1 MMMKKLISA
10 LILTALLLSS
20 ILAIIPA
27 SAAEASGRESILV
40 NSKSDQF
47 AGEGPAFYYN
57 YHLYDHEVAKYPL
70 DQHGNAGKTD
80 YMLRSRNSANGSA
93 SFMDGAL
100 DTYSGVYNDFG
111 ASDEKATVTDKDG
124 NVRDFDA
131 WCGISIKE
139 TATVTGFS
147 FYTLNSETKGSR
159 NLIEEIMLF
168 GAVVDPETHTY
179 APNSWFPMTELI
191 TDVQA
196 TSTEDG
202 KLAFVTADFE
212 QSYDIDYLFMALNI
226 EGDSGRFTIVEIEL
240 YDDASDYVD
249 IEDLDTKNLE
259 ETLVLAEASLANES
273 GFTADSFAKLTKA
286 YDAAKKVA
294 EKDQTTQGTIDRVTT
309 ALYKAISELVAVV
322 DTSELEGELAKCDAL
337 VETDYT
343 SSTWAALAT
352 ARDAA
357 KALLDS
363 GNTSAEA
370 VSEHLAALK
379 TAAEALA
386 PRASAE
392 AIAAVKAKIEQAL
405 AIDSEAYTI
414 SSFTA
419 LRVIIRDI
427 NEDISDGDGNNFSP
441 AQCEEALKSLD
452 DGIAALKKRADIEAL
467 KAILA
472 EALEIDSKLYTAES
486 YAALSTAMNNLSV
499 FTTGL
504 IENATEEEGATL
516 VAAVEAAKAALVKL
530 GDLEPLKA
538 KITELEKLV
547 STEYTAESWKAL
559 TDAIAAAKALKDGE
573 VTEADV
579 ASALAALEAAEKGLA
594 KPAPT
599 EPATEP
605 AAEGGCGGVLS
616 VGAVAI
622 VAALG
627 FGITAL
633 KRR

>member
-1 MMMKKLISA
+1 MKKLISA

-20 ILAIIPA
+20 VLAMIPA
-27 SAAEASGRESILV
+27 SAAEATGRESILT
-40 NSKSDQF
+40 NSRADQF

-70 DQHGNAGKTD
+70 DKHGNAGASA
-80 YMLRSRNSANGSA
+80 YMLRSRNAANGSA

-168 GAVVDPETHTY
+168 GAVVDPELHTY

-212 QSYDIDYLFMALNI
+212 QSYDIDYLFMAFNV
-226 EGDSGRFTIVEIEL
+226 EGDSGDFTIVEIEL

-249 IEDLDTKNLE
+249 IEDLNTKNLT
-259 ETLVLAEASLANES
+259 ETLALAEAALANEKNY
-273 GFTADSFAKLTKA
+273 TADSFAKLTRA
-286 YDAAKKVA
+286 YNSAKNVA
-294 EKDQTTQGTIDRVTT
+294 EKEQTTQGAIDRATA
-309 ALYKAISELVAVV
+309 ALYTAISELVAVV
-322 DTSELEGELAKCDAL
+322 DTSELKSELAKCDAL

-363 GNTSAEA
+363 GNTSEA
-370 VSEHLAALK
+370 AVNENLTALK
-379 TAAEALA
+379 AAAAALA
-386 PRASAE
+386 PRAGAE
-392 AIAAVKAKIEQAL
+392 DIAAVMAKIDEAL
-405 AIDSEAYTI
+405 AIDSEIYTM

-427 NEDISDGDGNNFSP
+427 NQDITKDDGTDYSP
-441 AQCEEALKSLD
+441 AQCEEALKSIEE
-452 DGIAALKKRADIEAL
+452 GIAALVKRADIEAL

-616 VGAVAI
+616 VGAVVL